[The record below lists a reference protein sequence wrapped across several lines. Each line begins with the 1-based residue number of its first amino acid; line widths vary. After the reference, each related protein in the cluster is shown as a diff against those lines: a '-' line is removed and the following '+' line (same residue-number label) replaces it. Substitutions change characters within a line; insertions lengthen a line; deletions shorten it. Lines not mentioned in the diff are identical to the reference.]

1 MKRLGVKHI
10 TNPSDE
16 VCCEG
21 KLRLGDMSCWRQFR
35 STLDNDAYCEGSLVC
50 ARKGWD
56 HRSFGCT
63 LRHCCS
69 QMPKVEV
76 VPEWGKFEDL
86 SLITTTRTISTK
98 ASSTSQK
105 ESAADKQVVVYS
117 TTTSTAA
124 AADEKKLQEDDKN
137 KTMIDTISEDDSEDD
152 DEEVADKEFTGND
165 DKDSQD
171 ISENDKRGCIAMAS
185 VIGVILT
192 LAVLHWYIKKRHD
205 GPDASID
212 SIEEPAVAT
221 ETVP

>member
-1 MKRLGVKHI
+1 
-10 TNPSDE
+10 
-16 VCCEG
+16 
-21 KLRLGDMSCWRQFR
+21 
-35 STLDNDAYCEGSLVC
+35 
-50 ARKGWD
+50 
-56 HRSFGCT
+56 
-63 LRHCCS
+63 
-69 QMPKVEV
+69 MPKVEV
-76 VPEWGKFEDL
+76 VPEWGKFEEF

-124 AADEKKLQEDDKN
+124 ADEKKLQEDDKN

-152 DEEVADKEFTGND
+152 DEEVADKEFSGND

-212 SIEEPAVAT
+212 SIVDSIEEPAVAT